1 MSERHLLI
9 NLCNGKPF
17 RCAPNENALLH
28 QFFFSI
34 QQTPKGKILITCR
47 RRHFHLSVD
56 IPMV

>member
-17 RCAPNENALLH
+17 RCAPNENALLLH

-47 RRHFHLSVD
+47 RRHLR
-56 IPMV
+56 